1 METLLNTSKLEITDN
16 TVGYIKEL
24 RKWTMFLSILGF
36 IFLGFVILLMPFV
49 IYFQMSGFNGGLGL
63 ATTIPLILI
72 VVIYFFPI
80 YFLYMFSKYSKNAI
94 DNLDSNSLEIAF
106 KYLKSHYKFMGIL
119 VIVLLCIYL
128 IAGLFVGITAV
139 LR

>member
-1 METLLNTSKLEITDN
+1 MLNTSKLEITDN
-16 TVGYIKEL
+16 TIGYIKEL

-36 IFLGFVILLMPFV
+36 IFLGIIILIIPLL
-49 IYFQMSGFNGGLGL
+49 IYFQVSSYNIGLGM
-63 ATTIPLILI
+63 ATIIPLILI

-80 YFLYMFSKYSKNAI
+80 YFLFMFSKYSKNAI
-94 DNLDSNSLEIAF
+94 ENLDSNSLEIAF

-119 VIVLLCIYL
+119 VTVILCIYL
-128 IAGLFVGITAV
+128 IAGLFAGVMAM

>member
-1 METLLNTSKLEITDN
+1 METMLNTSKLEITDN
-16 TVGYIKEL
+16 TIGYIKEL

-36 IFLGFVILLMPFV
+36 IFLGIIILIIPLL
-49 IYFQMSGFNGGLGL
+49 IYFQVSSYNIGLGM
-63 ATTIPLILI
+63 ATIIPLILI

-80 YFLYMFSKYSKNAI
+80 YFLFMFSKYSKNAI
-94 DNLDSNSLEIAF
+94 ENLDSNSLEIAF

-119 VIVLLCIYL
+119 VTVILCIYL
-128 IAGLFVGITAV
+128 IAGLFAGVMAM